1 MTTFQMLSLLVAPV
15 LALGIGGL
23 VYWTNARFNR

>member
-1 MTTFQMLSLLVAPV
+1 MTTLQMLSLLVAPV

-23 VYWTNARFNR
+23 VYWTNTRFNR